1 MADQQRAFRFR
12 RRLHSPGLWVLL
24 LLLGVMAIRLVRQDA
39 VVESPRP
46 RASTTSNSSAV
57 NSSTNAAN
65 SAEPSPAG
73 DNSYDNAASPYRI
86 DPPRRAVVKRVV
98 DGDTLLLDTGERVR
112 LIGVNT
118 PETKHPDLPVDP
130 LGLEASEFVVR
141 RVEGKTIELRFDREK
156 VDQHQRLLAY
166 VYVDDRFL
174 NEELIREGFSKA
186 VTRFPYSSSQKAI
199 FILAEEEAKKARRRI
214 WNRSKR

>member
-1 MADQQRAFRFR
+1 MAHQQRAFRLR
-12 RRLHSPGLWVLL
+12 RRLHAPGLWAFL
-24 LLLGVMAIRLVRQDA
+24 LLLGLVANHFYWQSA
-39 VVESPRP
+39 AESPRSAAP
-46 RASTTSNSSAV
+46 RSSNVATGDSSSGLATSTERSQSDDISPD
-57 NSSTNAAN
+57 STNL
-65 SAEPSPAG
+65 PDG
-73 DNSYDNAASPYRI
+73 I

-130 LGLEASEFVVR
+130 LGLEAAEFVVR
-141 RVEGKTIELRFDREK
+141 RVQGKSIELRFDREK

-166 VYVDDRFL
+166 VYVDNQFL
-174 NEELIREGFSKA
+174 NEELIREGYSKV

-199 FILAEEEAKKARRRI
+199 FILAEEEAKKAKRRI
-214 WNRSKR
+214 WDRAKR